1 MSSRRGAALEARAM
15 HIPTTYTGSLPRP
28 DSVLRLLYERMEEGT
43 SAEVQLGCTLPVL
56 RYTVK

>member
-1 MSSRRGAALEARAM
+1 M
-15 HIPTTYTGSLPRP
+15 HIPTTHTGSLPRP

-43 SAEVQLGCTLPVL
+43 SAEVQRGCTLPVL